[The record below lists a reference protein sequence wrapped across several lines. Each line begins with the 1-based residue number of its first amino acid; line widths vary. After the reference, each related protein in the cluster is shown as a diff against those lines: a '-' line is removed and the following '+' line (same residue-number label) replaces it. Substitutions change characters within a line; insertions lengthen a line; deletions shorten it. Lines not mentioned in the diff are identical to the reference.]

1 MSLTA
6 AAVCIIILC
15 DVQAQESGVGAAG
28 HGRAAFP
35 PCRAGGRLASGR
47 GCGKEGC
54 RCTRGEPH
62 GPYVYLQVAGRL
74 VYVPAGLAEVVR
86 AQVETSR
93 RLRGMLED
101 ISAINL
107 ELLARRELD

>member
-1 MSLTA
+1 MVTHKRARLRDLSTA
-6 AAVCIIILC
+6 ELRRRRDAPARALPPVDEVLPGAV
-15 DVQAQESGVGAAG
+15 VEQ
-28 HGRAAFP
+28 R
-35 PCRAGGRLASGR
+35 R

-74 VYVPAGLAEVVR
+74 VYVPARLADAVR
-86 AQVETSR
+86 AQVEVST
-93 RLRGMLED
+93 RLREALED

-107 ELLARRELD
+107 ELLARRELG